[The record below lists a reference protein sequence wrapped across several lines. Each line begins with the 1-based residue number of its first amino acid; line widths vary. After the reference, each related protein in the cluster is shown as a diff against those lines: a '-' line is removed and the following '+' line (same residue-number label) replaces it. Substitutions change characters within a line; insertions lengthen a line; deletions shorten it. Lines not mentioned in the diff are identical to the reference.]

1 MRFIGN
7 KELLTIEIKNLLEK
21 KELLDSNL
29 SFFDA
34 FCGTGAVADSL
45 KDSMNLIV
53 NDMIEWSVGA
63 SLYAAQK
70 HDNRVIMEVQ
80 SDME

>member
-1 MRFIGN
+1 MSQHY
-7 KELLTIEIKNLLEK
+7 
-21 KELLDSNL
+21 LLDVIESNHNKL
-29 SFFDA
+29 YDIVKKKIGMTRPIFD
-34 FCGTGAVADSL
+34 TIINS
-45 KDSMNLIV
+45 